1 MNYRHAFHAGN
12 HGDVLK
18 HVVLARVLT
27 YLTSKDSP
35 MAVLDAHAGLGR
47 YDLTGIEA
55 VKTGEWRGGIG
66 ALLQTEH
73 NVDVKLLLKPY
84 LDIIRGLNADGALRY
99 YPGSPE
105 LVSRLLRPKDR
116 ILLNELHPADFE
128 TLETRYAGLPNVRLS
143 TVDAVM
149 AVKAALPFAERRG
162 LVLVDPA
169 FELTNEK
176 EKVVMLVKQGLRRMA
191 QTCFV
196 IWYPVTTQRF
206 AIDFCDA
213 LEFPGAKSV
222 LQAELLVR
230 PATDDGGLAGSGV
243 VVVNPPWILH
253 DELQLL
259 LPALSRSLREEQG
272 GSATLRWLIAPP

>member
-84 LDIIRGLNADGALRY
+84 LDIVRGLNADGALRY

>member
-84 LDIIRGLNADGALRY
+84 LDIVRGLNADGALRY

-169 FELTNEK
+169 FEVTNEK

>member
-35 MAVLDAHAGLGR
+35 MAVLDAHAGLGH

-66 ALLQTEH
+66 ALLQTEYS
-73 NVDVKLLLKPY
+73 VDVKLLLKPY
-84 LDIIRGLNADGALRY
+84 LDIVRGLNADGALRY

-105 LVSRLLRPKDR
+105 LVSQLLRRKDR

-143 TVDAVM
+143 SVDAM
-149 AVKAALPFAERRG
+149 IAVKAALPFAERRG

-169 FELTNEK
+169 FEVTNEK

-206 AIDFCDA
+206 ADDFCEA
-213 LEFPGAKSV
+213 LSFPGAKSA
-222 LQAELLVR
+222 LRAELLVR

-243 VVVNPPWILH
+243 IVVNPPWTLH

-259 LPALSRSLREEQG
+259 LPALFQSLREGQG
-272 GSATLRWLIAPP
+272 GSSTLRWLIAPP

>member
-84 LDIIRGLNADGALRY
+84 LDIVRGLNADGALRY

-169 FELTNEK
+169 FEVTNEK

-259 LPALSRSLREEQG
+259 LPALSQGTREKQG

>member
-47 YDLTGIEA
+47 YDLTGLEA

-73 NVDVKLLLKPY
+73 SADAKLLLKPY
-84 LDIIRGLNADGALRY
+84 LDIVRGLNVDGALRY

-105 LVSRLLRPKDR
+105 LVSQLLRPNDR

-128 TLETRYAGLPNVRLS
+128 TLATRYAGLPNVRLS

-169 FELTNEK
+169 FEVTNEK